1 MDGGF
6 VILVADGSAHIRD
19 FLMRELCAEG
29 YGIQLAADHGELFA
43 LLDQDTAADLV
54 VLDLNLPFC
63 GGMDVLVRLQNRTP
77 PVPIII
83 HTIFTEYE
91 HHSTV
96 RAADAFV
103 EKQGDPAALLCA
115 IDKVLRRHYP
125 QRFSLDSMVK
135 NN

>member
-1 MDGGF
+1 VDGGF

-19 FLMRELCAEG
+19 FLMRELQSEG
-29 YGIQLAADHGELFA
+29 YGVQLASDHGELFA
-43 LLDQDTAADLV
+43 HLDKDPVADLV
-54 VLDLNLPFC
+54 VLDLNLPFY

-77 PVPIII
+77 PVPIVI

-103 EKQGDPAALLCA
+103 EKQGDPAALLQA
-115 IDKVLRRHYP
+115 IDMVLHNHYP
-125 QRFSLDSMVK
+125 QRFSFDSMVK